1 MAAFPLVLP
10 SLNQRKED
18 IPSLVSIFLSELTPK
33 YGKQVLGLNQEARML
48 KSELKTNLIDLNKTL
63 EEINQDFIEFV
74 LSEENYN
81 YSKSAKRLGISRST
95 LWRKREP

>member
-18 IPSLVSIFLSELTPK
+18 IPSLVSIFLSELIPK

-81 YSKSAKRLGISRST
+81 YSKAA
-95 LWRKREP
+95 